1 MFIYGHIQP
10 ITPFLPPPHPTQG
23 HFSGITYH
31 LGCRHLSCEDAVVTM
46 ALGCDWESED
56 PAPAKVFIVLNFPR
70 HSLPLF
76 LTEGRMMRLFQTRFL
91 TLCNM
96 YFVSPALTALFH
108 STAAVPKLSGTMPS
122 PRNHSGKTGWQR
134 QISASERM

>member
-10 ITPFLPPPHPTQG
+10 VTPFLPPPHSYPGT
-23 HFSGITYH
+23 FSGVTYH
-31 LGCRHLSCEDAVVTM
+31 LGCVHLSCVDAVVTM

-56 PAPAKVFIVLNFPR
+56 PAPAKVSIVLNFPR
-70 HSLPLF
+70 HCLPLF
-76 LTEGRMMRLFQTRFL
+76 LMEGRMMRLFQTRFL

-108 STAAVPKLSGTMPS
+108 STAAVPKLSRTMPS
-122 PRNHSGKTGWQR
+122 RRNHSGKTG
-134 QISASERM
+134 